1 MLLKKIKRHK
11 TFEASKLM
19 DMDGE
24 ELKDNQT
31 SSKDPKN
38 LSNHLPSFFPMGC
51 RIFVFIY
58 CKQPISSDF
67 SQLWLHVFIT

>member
-38 LSNHLPSFFPMGC
+38 LSNHLPSFFPMG
-51 RIFVFIY
+51 
-58 CKQPISSDF
+58 
-67 SQLWLHVFIT
+67 